1 MKKTFVTLAC
11 SALLLSVLNATT
23 AFADDVISP
32 DAVATTTEKP
42 TEANIP
48 SADSVDTGTTATETP
63 TVPEIPVVPIADEKP
78 AGSEA
83 PTAPTT
89 PSTPEVPTVPSTTE
103 PSTPEVPTVPSTTEP
118 STPETPSTPE
128 VPTVPSTT
136 EPSTPETPSTPEVPT
151 VPSTTEPS
159 TPEKPSTPEVPTIPS
174 ATEDNKDGAKKLG
187 EDKEDNTH
195 LPIVDPTDTDT
206 KPIETAKGT
215 VLSTDNGKVIVKNT
229 ETGEEETFAPEE
241 LGGKVEKDGTVTV
254 KEKDGKLTRLPNTGL
269 EESASMIVAGLT
281 TLFSGI
287 GLLKRKKD

>member
-78 AGSEA
+78 AGTEA

-118 STPETPSTPE
+118 STPETPSTPSTPE

-151 VPSTTEPS
+151 
-159 TPEKPSTPEVPTIPS
+159 IPS
-174 ATEDNKDGAKKLG
+174 ATEDKKDDDKKLAD
-187 EDKEDNTH
+187 DKKDNTH
-195 LPIVDPTDTDT
+195 LPIVDPTAEDT
-206 KPIETAKGT
+206 KPIETDKGT
-215 VLSTDNGKVIVKNT
+215 VLSTDNGKVIIKNT
-229 ETGEEETFAPEE
+229 ETGEEQTFTPEE
-241 LGGKVEKDGTVTV
+241 LGGKVEKDGTVTI

-269 EESASMIVAGLT
+269 EESASMLIAGLT
-281 TLFSGI
+281 TLFSGV

>member
-48 SADSVDTGTTATETP
+48 SADSVDTGTTAIETP

-103 PSTPEVPTVPSTTEP
+103 PSTPE
-118 STPETPSTPE
+118 TPSTPE
-128 VPTVPSTT
+128 VPTVPST
-136 EPSTPETPSTPEVPT
+136 P
-151 VPSTTEPS
+151 EPS
-159 TPEKPSTPEVPTIPS
+159 TPEKPSTPEVPTVPS
-174 ATEDNKDGAKKLG
+174 ATEDKKDDDKKLAD
-187 EDKEDNTH
+187 DKKDNTH
-195 LPIVDPTDTDT
+195 LPIVDPTAEDT
-206 KPIETAKGT
+206 KPIETDKGT
-215 VLSTDNGKVIVKNT
+215 VLSTDNGKVIIKNT
-229 ETGEEETFAPEE
+229 ETGEEQTFTPEE
-241 LGGKVEKDGTVTV
+241 LGGKVEKDGTVTI

-269 EESASMIVAGLT
+269 EESASMLIAGLT
-281 TLFSGI
+281 TLFSGV

>member
-78 AGSEA
+78 AGTEA

-103 PSTPEVPTVPSTTEP
+103 PSTPEK
-118 STPETPSTPE
+118 
-128 VPTVPSTT
+128 
-136 EPSTPETPSTPEVPT
+136 PSTPEVPT

-174 ATEDNKDGAKKLG
+174 ATEDKKDDDKKLAD
-187 EDKEDNTH
+187 DKKDNTH
-195 LPIVDPTDTDT
+195 LPIVDPTAEDT
-206 KPIETAKGT
+206 KPIETDKGT
-215 VLSTDNGKVIVKNT
+215 VLSTDNGKVIIKNT
-229 ETGEEETFAPEE
+229 ETGEEQTFTPEE
-241 LGGKVEKDGTVTV
+241 LGGKVEKDGTVTI

-269 EESASMIVAGLT
+269 EESASMLIAGLT
-281 TLFSGI
+281 TLFSGV

>member
-48 SADSVDTGTTATETP
+48 SADSVDTGTTAPETP

-78 AGSEA
+78 AGSE

-118 STPETPSTPE
+118 STPE
-128 VPTVPSTT
+128 
-136 EPSTPETPSTPEVPT
+136 
-151 VPSTTEPS
+151 
-159 TPEKPSTPEVPTIPS
+159 KPSTPEVPTIPS
-174 ATEDNKDGAKKLG
+174 ATEDNKDGDKKLG
-187 EDKEDNTH
+187 EDKQDNTH

-269 EESASMIVAGLT
+269 EESASMLVAGLT

>member
-78 AGSEA
+78 AGTEA
-83 PTAPTT
+83 PTAPT
-89 PSTPEVPTVPSTTE
+89 
-103 PSTPEVPTVPSTTEP
+103 
-118 STPETPSTPE
+118 TPSTPE

-159 TPEKPSTPEVPTIPS
+159 TPEKPSTPEVPTVPSTTEPSTPEKPSTPEVPTIPS
-174 ATEDNKDGAKKLG
+174 ATEDKKDDDKKLAD
-187 EDKEDNTH
+187 DKKDNTH
-195 LPIVDPTDTDT
+195 LPIVDPTAEDT
-206 KPIETAKGT
+206 KPIETDKGT
-215 VLSTDNGKVIVKNT
+215 VLSTDNGKVIIKNT
-229 ETGEEETFAPEE
+229 ETGEEQTFTPEE
-241 LGGKVEKDGTVTV
+241 LGGKVEKDGTVTI

-269 EESASMIVAGLT
+269 EESASMLIAGLT
-281 TLFSGI
+281 TLFSGV

>member
-23 AFADDVISP
+23 AFADDVNTP
-32 DAVATTTEKP
+32 NAVATTTNNS
-42 TEANIP
+42 TETSIP
-48 SADSVDTGTTATETP
+48 SADSVDTGNAGTETP

-78 AGSEA
+78 AE
-83 PTAPTT
+83 
-89 PSTPEVPTVPSTTE
+89 PSTPEVPTVPTVPSATEPSTSETPTVPSTTE
-103 PSTPEVPTVPSTTEP
+103 PSTS
-118 STPETPSTPE
+118 ET
-128 VPTVPSTT
+128 PTVPSTT

-174 ATEDNKDGAKKLG
+174 ATEDKKDDDKKLAD
-187 EDKEDNTH
+187 DKKDNTH
-195 LPIVDPTDTDT
+195 LPIVDPTAEDT
-206 KPIETAKGT
+206 KPIETDKGT
-215 VLSTDNGKVIVKNT
+215 VLSTDNGKVIIKNT
-229 ETGEEETFAPEE
+229 ETGEEQTFTPEE

-269 EESASMIVAGLT
+269 EESASMLVAGLT
-281 TLFSGI
+281 TLFSGV

>member
-103 PSTPEVPTVPSTTEP
+103 PSTPETPS
-118 STPETPSTPE
+118 TPSTPE
-128 VPTVPSTT
+128 VPTVPST
-136 EPSTPETPSTPEVPT
+136 P
-151 VPSTTEPS
+151 EPS
-159 TPEKPSTPEVPTIPS
+159 TPEKPSTPEVPTVPS
-174 ATEDNKDGAKKLG
+174 ATEDKKDDDKKLAD
-187 EDKEDNTH
+187 DKKDNTH
-195 LPIVDPTDTDT
+195 LPIVDPTAEDT
-206 KPIETAKGT
+206 KPIETDKGT
-215 VLSTDNGKVIVKNT
+215 VLSTDNGKVIIKNT
-229 ETGEEETFAPEE
+229 ETGEEQTFTPEE
-241 LGGKVEKDGTVTV
+241 LGGKVEKDGTVTI

-269 EESASMIVAGLT
+269 EESASMLIAGLT
-281 TLFSGI
+281 TLFSGV

>member
-103 PSTPEVPTVPSTTEP
+103 
-118 STPETPSTPE
+118 PSTPE